1 MLYECLKHRDRL
13 TQELNAAEGRI
24 LQLEGE
30 RTRAVAHLSDL
41 KADESASTKSIDAAR
56 DEIPKLADKIR
67 AAVAERD
74 MLHDAVGKAYARAVD
89 TGRVQWANEVSKR
102 AAVVADPLSGLQDA
116 CKPFLAMADDLAGRW
131 AAYMDAKESWS
142 KTFPR
147 ERPVPKHPDPR
158 PTLALRGVINRVTD
172 AAVVLRQIIA
182 TVETLEPKQEI
193 NHD

>member
-24 LQLEGE
+24 RQLEAE
-30 RTRAVAHLSDL
+30 KIRAVAHLSDL
-41 KADESASTKSIDAAR
+41 KADESSSRKSIDEAR

-67 AAVAERD
+67 AAAAERD
-74 MLHDAVGKAYARAVD
+74 MLQDAVGKAYARAVD
-89 TGRVQWANEVSKR
+89 TARMQWADEVSKR

-131 AAYMDAKESWS
+131 AAYMDVKESWS

-147 ERPVPKHPDPR
+147 ERPAPKHPDPR

-172 AAVVLRQIIA
+172 AAVVLRQLIA
-182 TVETLEPKQEI
+182 TVETLEPKQEMS
-193 NHD
+193 HD